1 MPIQRD
7 HTGDGPISTTD
18 KTKARLE
25 VRQAKLKDVPDI
37 AELVRRAYVDLPPY
51 TLGEIRG
58 QLNNYRDGCFVA
70 KLDGVIVGY
79 CASMRLK
86 ANVAMSDH
94 SWDEVTGN
102 GFGSRHDPTG
112 DWLYGY
118 EMCVDPKVRGTRIGR
133 RLYEERRALAERL
146 DLSGIVF
153 GGRMPN
159 LANAMRRKRNRAEGP
174 QDYLEQVIDNKIHD
188 PVLRF
193 QLANG
198 FEPHGILENYLP
210 EDKRSK
216 AFAVRMV
223 WRNPY
228 VDADAPRKHRLP
240 RDVESVRIATCQLQA
255 RAVSGFDEFM
265 RHVEYFVDVAADY
278 ESDFI
283 LFPELFTLMLLSA
296 EEKELSPMEAI
307 EALSEYTPKIR
318 QKLSELAL
326 NFNINIIGGS
336 HPTRMEDGDIHNVAY
351 VCLRDGSIH
360 AQEKIHPTPNE
371 AYWWNIKGGD
381 SIDAIPTDCGPIGV
395 LICYDSEFPE
405 LARRLVDEGA
415 RIIFVPFCTDSRQ
428 GYMRVRYCAQARA
441 IENQCFT
448 VLSGN
453 VGNLPNVAN
462 MDIQYAQSCILTP
475 CDFPFARDG
484 IAAEASENVETLT
497 ISDVN
502 LADLSW
508 ARAEGTVR
516 NLADRRFDL
525 YQIEWDKRVGQISP
539 RIGEAEAEAAGQDAA
554 PRGPHTPGGG

>member
-1 MPIQRD
+1 MA
-7 HTGDGPISTTD
+7 TN
-18 KTKARLE
+18 TKARLE
-25 VRQAKLKDVPDI
+25 VRQAKPKDIREI
-37 AELVRRAYVDLPPY
+37 ADLVRRAYDDLPAY
-51 TLGEIRG
+51 TQGEIRG
-58 QLNNYRDGCFVA
+58 QINNYAEGCFIA
-70 KLDGVIVGY
+70 KLDGTIVGY
-79 CASMRLK
+79 CASMRLDER
-86 ANVAMSDH
+86 VALDNL
-94 SWDEVTGN
+94 SWDQVTGN

-118 EMCVDPKVRGTRIGR
+118 EMCVDPAVRGTRIGR

-146 DLSGIVF
+146 DLTGIVF

-159 LANAMRRKRNRAEGP
+159 LRKSWRRVEGP
-174 QDYLEQVIDNKIHD
+174 EDYLQQVIDNRIHD

-198 FEPHGILENYLP
+198 FEPQGILEGYLP

-228 VDADAPRKHRLP
+228 VDSASPPKHRLP

-255 RAVSGFDEFM
+255 RAVSGFDEFIKQ
-265 RHVEYFVDVAADY
+265 VEYFVDVAADY
-278 ESDFI
+278 EADFI
-283 LFPELFTLMLLSA
+283 VFPEMFTLMLLSA
-296 EEKELSPMEAI
+296 EARVLTPLEAI
-307 EALSEYTPKIR
+307 ERLSEYTPRIR
-318 QKLSELAL
+318 EKLSEMAL
-326 NFNINIIGGS
+326 NYNINIIGGS
-336 HPTRMEDGDIHNVAY
+336 HPTRLDDGDIHNVAY

-415 RIIFVPFCTDSRQ
+415 RIIFIPFCTDSRQ

-448 VLSGN
+448 VMSGN
-453 VGNLPNVAN
+453 VGNLPNVGN

-484 IAAEASENVETLT
+484 IAAEATENVETLT

-508 ARAEGTVR
+508 ARAEGTVQ

-525 YQIEWDKRVGQISP
+525 YRIEWDKRVGKTGT
-539 RIGEAEAEAAGQDAA
+539 RIGESRARAEAPSA
-554 PRGPHTPGGG
+554 GPHTPGGG

>member
-1 MPIQRD
+1 MTETR
-7 HTGDGPISTTD
+7 S
-18 KTKARLE
+18 KARLE
-25 VRQAKLKDVPDI
+25 VRQARAKDAREI
-37 AELVRRAYVDLPPY
+37 AGLILRAYPDLPAY
-51 TLGEIRG
+51 TLGQIRG
-58 QLNNYRDGCFVA
+58 QLNNFPEGCFIA
-70 KLDGVIVGY
+70 KLDGQVVGY
-79 CASMRLK
+79 CASMRLSK
-86 ANVAMSDH
+86 RVAFSDA
-94 SWDEVTGN
+94 SWDEVTGS
-102 GFGSRHDPTG
+102 GFGSRHNPKG
-112 DWLYGY
+112 EWLYGY
-118 EMCVDPKVRGTRIGR
+118 EMCVDPQVRGTRIGR

-146 DLSGIVF
+146 DLDGIVF
-153 GGRMPN
+153 GGRMPG
-159 LANAMRRKRNRAEGP
+159 LRKNWRKVGGP
-174 QDYLEQVIDNKIHD
+174 DEYLDMVLNSKLHD

-198 FEPHGILENYLP
+198 FEPEGIIAGYLP
-210 EDKRSK
+210 EDRESRT
-216 AFAVRMV
+216 FAVRMV

-228 VDADAPRKHRLP
+228 VESDQPKKHRVP

-265 RHVEYFVDVAADY
+265 RHIEYFVDVASDY
-278 ESDFI
+278 QADFI
-283 LFPELFTLMLLSA
+283 VFPEMFTLMLLSA
-296 EEKELSPMEAI
+296 EEKELSPLEAI
-307 EALSEYTPKIR
+307 ETLSRYTPRIR
-318 QKLSELAL
+318 AKLSEMAL
-326 NFNINIIGGS
+326 SYNINIIGGS
-336 HPTRMEDGDIHNVAY
+336 HPTRMDDGDIHNVAY

-360 AQEKIHPTPNE
+360 SQEKIHPTPNE

-381 SIDAIPTDCGPIGV
+381 SIDAIQTDCGPIGV

-428 GYMRVRYCAQARA
+428 GYMRVRYCAQARC

-448 VLSGN
+448 VMSGN

-502 LADLSW
+502 LADLAW
-508 ARAEGTVR
+508 ARAEGTVQ

-525 YQIEWDKRVGQISP
+525 YRIRWDKRVGQVP
-539 RIGEAEAEAAGQDAA
+539 ERIGEERDSPASRPA
-554 PRGPHTPGGG
+554 GPHTPGGG

>member
-1 MPIQRD
+1 MASP
-7 HTGDGPISTTD
+7 S
-18 KTKARLE
+18 KARLE
-25 VRQAKLKDVPDI
+25 VRQARLKDVRAIGD
-37 AELVRRAYVDLPPY
+37 LVRRAYDDLPAY
-51 TLGEIRG
+51 TQGEIRG
-58 QLNNYRDGCFVA
+58 QINNYADGCFIA
-70 KLDGVIVGY
+70 KLDGELVGY
-79 CASMRLK
+79 CASMRIDEK
-86 ANVAMSDH
+86 VALSDH
-94 SWDEVTGN
+94 TWDEVTGN

-118 EMCVDPKVRGTRIGR
+118 ELCVDPAVRGTRIGR
-133 RLYEERRALAERL
+133 RLYEERRSLAERL
-146 DLSGIVF
+146 DLTGIVF
-153 GGRMPN
+153 GGRMPGY
-159 LANAMRRKRNRAEGP
+159 ARARRRKRNRADSPEE
-174 QDYLEQVIDNKIHD
+174 YLDLILSNKVHD

-198 FEPHGILENYLP
+198 FEPHGILPDYLP
-210 EDKRSK
+210 EDKASRGN
-216 AFAVRMV
+216 AVRMV

-228 VDADAPRKHRLP
+228 VDGDAPPKHRLP

-255 RAVSGFDEFM
+255 RAVSDFDEFM
-265 RHVEYFVDVAADY
+265 RQIRYFVDVAADY

-283 LFPELFTLMLLSA
+283 VFPELFTLMLLSA
-296 EEKELSPMEAI
+296 EEDELSPLEAI
-307 EALSEYTPKIR
+307 ECLSQYTPRIRQALSEMA
-318 QKLSELAL
+318 LSY
-326 NFNINIIGGS
+326 NINIIGGS
-336 HPTRMEDGDIHNVAY
+336 HPTKLPDGDIHNVAY

-428 GYMRVRYCAQARA
+428 GYMRVRYCAAARA
-441 IENQCFT
+441 IENQCYV

-502 LADLSW
+502 VADLSW

-525 YQIEWDKRVGQISP
+525 YRIEWDKRVGNITD
-539 RIGEAEAEAAGQDAA
+539 RLGEDHDIAGTR
-554 PRGPHTPGGG
+554 PIGPHSPGGG

>member
-1 MPIQRD
+1 MARPD
-7 HTGDGPISTTD
+7 TSTPT
-18 KTKARLE
+18 ARLE
-25 VRQAKLKDVPDI
+25 IRQARPADARAI
-37 AELVRRAYVDLPPY
+37 GELIRRAYTDMPAY
-51 TLGEIRG
+51 TQGEIRG
-58 QLNNYRDGCFVA
+58 QLNNYPEGCFIA
-70 KLDGVIVGY
+70 KLDGEVVGY
-79 CASMRLK
+79 CASMRLDEK
-86 ANVAMSDH
+86 VALSNH
-94 SWDEVTGN
+94 TWDEVTGN
-102 GFGSRHDPTG
+102 GFGSRHNPKG

-118 EMCVDPKVRGTRIGR
+118 EMCVDPQVRGTRLGR
-133 RLYEERRALAERL
+133 RLYEERRTLAERL
-146 DLSGIVF
+146 DLTGIVF
-153 GGRMPN
+153 AGRMPGY
-159 LANAMRRKRNRAEGP
+159 AKAKRRKTNRTDTPEE
-174 QDYLEQVIDNKIHD
+174 YLELVLDNKIHD

-198 FEPHGILENYLP
+198 FEPQGIMAKYLP
-210 EDKRSK
+210 EDKASRGH
-216 AFAVRMV
+216 AVRMV

-228 VDADAPRKHRLP
+228 VDSDSPPKHRLP

-255 RAVSGFDEFM
+255 RAVSDYDEFI
-265 RHVEYFVDVAADY
+265 RQIRYFVEVAADY
-278 ESDFI
+278 DADFI
-283 LFPELFTLMLLSA
+283 LFPELFTLMLLSF
-296 EEKELSPMEAI
+296 EKQQLTPLEAI
-307 EALSEYTPKIR
+307 ERLSEYTPMIR
-318 QKLSELAL
+318 QSLSEMALAY
-326 NFNINIIGGS
+326 NINIIGGS
-336 HPTRMEDGDIHNVAY
+336 HPTRMPDGDIHNVAY

-360 AQEKIHPTPNE
+360 SQEKIHPTPNE

-428 GYMRVRYCAQARA
+428 GYMRVRYCSQARA
-441 IENQCFT
+441 IENQCF
-448 VLSGN
+448 VVMSGA

-508 ARAEGTVR
+508 ARAEGTVQ

-525 YQIEWDKRVGQISP
+525 YRIKWDKRVGKITDPVQEHSKPGITQPLGPPS
-539 RIGEAEAEAAGQDAA
+539 A
-554 PRGPHTPGGG
+554 RGG